1 MAFDS
6 SALTAVAMEIRS
18 ALLGGRVDRVLQ
30 PEPETLVLL
39 LYGRGRNHRLLLS
52 AHARNARVQLTR
64 QEKPN
69 PPHPPNFC
77 MLLRKHLAG
86 ARLALVEQVGR
97 DRILHLGFDASD
109 ELGNPVRLTLVAEV
123 MGKHSNVI
131 LLGPEGRIIDAIR
144 RVSEAVNRYRELLP
158 GLAYVPPPAPDKLD
172 PAALDPAA
180 LAARLTAA
188 AGQPVWQALLAAV
201 DGLGPLAARDICA
214 RAGVAP
220 GGREAAAAAPALAAA
235 VVAHAAAVDGGDFS
249 PVLLLDAAGA
259 VTDFAAVAPVSVPGT
274 ARPYETVS
282 ALCDAFFSQR
292 EEAERFAGRR
302 AALARRLG
310 SEIDRCRRKLALQQE
325 AQARAEG
332 AEEYR
337 RAAELLTA
345 QLHAVPRGAATAELV
360 DYYDPAGASIRVDL
374 DPALTPQANAQAY
387 WRRYQKARSGREQI
401 AAQMAATA
409 DELAYLEQ
417 VEAALQEAGSLPDLE
432 EVRAELAAE
441 GYLPAPVPGK
451 GDRRRRPGGGPA
463 ADKRTAAGG
472 GAPLVVRS
480 GDGLEIWVGRNNRQ
494 NDYLTLRLAAPTDLW
509 LHTQKIPGSHVIVRL
524 PPGEPVPE
532 RTLQEAAL
540 LAAYHSRARG
550 SGQVPVDYTLR
561 KHVRKPA
568 GARPGMVIYDN
579 QRTLY
584 VTPDPE
590 ALPSGGMGEP
600 VTP

>member
-6 SALTAVAMEIRS
+6 AALTAVAMEVRN

-123 MGKHSNVI
+123 MGKHSNVV

-172 PAALDPAA
+172 PAALDPAV

-220 GGREAAAAAPALAAA
+220 RGARGGARGGRAAAAAAPAVAAAGAAYAAA
-235 VVAHAAAVDGGDFS
+235 VAGGDFS

-310 SEIDRCRRKLALQQE
+310 GEIDRCRRKLALQQE

-337 RAAELLTA
+337 RTAELLTA

-432 EVRAELAAE
+432 EVRAEIEPKA
-441 GYLPAPVPGK
+441 
-451 GDRRRRPGGGPA
+451 RR
-463 ADKRTAAGG
+463 D
-472 GAPLVVRS
+472 
-480 GDGLEIWVGRNNRQ
+480 
-494 NDYLTLRLAAPTDLW
+494 
-509 LHTQKIPGSHVIVRL
+509 
-524 PPGEPVPE
+524 
-532 RTLQEAAL
+532 
-540 LAAYHSRARG
+540 
-550 SGQVPVDYTLR
+550 
-561 KHVRKPA
+561 
-568 GARPGMVIYDN
+568 
-579 QRTLY
+579 
-584 VTPDPE
+584 
-590 ALPSGGMGEP
+590 
-600 VTP
+600 